1 MKMFLNIIFF
11 ATLYPVL
18 FIVYVVMALQ
28 SGQKNGSIFGVNMKP
43 EWFEEDEVKAIQKRF
58 KREMRWYGLLL
69 AVIPFSSLL
78 TPYFFIQ
85 MTIWL
90 VWMFGAIILLM
101 LLLVFANSRLKEWKR
116 QKGYY
121 ETQSTERYVE
131 LKNAGAIRCIH
142 FFQFFLPLAI
152 GIIGAALALPVY
164 KMVGISCLIGAACGF
179 IYFLVAVIMDRQ
191 PIQVISSDSD
201 ININYSRAKKNIWKN
216 FWLCCIWMNTILILF
231 LLAISFVDK
240 KVESIMLIAMIV
252 YAVLLLVICIPVF
265 IRLGKVEK
273 AYAGK
278 HDLSNGTEDDR
289 NWIGGVL
296 YYNPNDPHT
305 MVDKKVGIGTTV
317 NMASKAGKATMLFTA
332 LVFLTIPILCAWVIA
347 EEFTPIHL
355 EIENGNLCAE
365 HIRTDY
371 ELPLDTIEEVEMV
384 TELPRRSK
392 INGTGMDNLEKGTF
406 KIYEQGECQEFL
418 NPQNKKFLHFS
429 ANGKQYYMS
438 GVDDAQ
444 TEEIYKEILSR

>member
-1 MKMFLNIIFF
+1 
-11 ATLYPVL
+11 
-18 FIVYVVMALQ
+18 
-28 SGQKNGSIFGVNMKP
+28 
-43 EWFEEDEVKAIQKRF
+43 
-58 KREMRWYGLLL
+58 
-69 AVIPFSSLL
+69 
-78 TPYFFIQ
+78 
-85 MTIWL
+85 
-90 VWMFGAIILLM
+90 
-101 LLLVFANSRLKEWKR
+101 
-116 QKGYY
+116 
-121 ETQSTERYVE
+121 
-131 LKNAGAIRCIH
+131 
-142 FFQFFLPLAI
+142 
-152 GIIGAALALPVY
+152 
-164 KMVGISCLIGAACGF
+164 
-179 IYFLVAVIMDRQ
+179 
-191 PIQVISSDSD
+191 
-201 ININYSRAKKNIWKN
+201 
-216 FWLCCIWMNTILILF
+216 
-231 LLAISFVDK
+231 
-240 KVESIMLIAMIV
+240 
-252 YAVLLLVICIPVF
+252 
-265 IRLGKVEK
+265 
-273 AYAGK
+273 
-278 HDLSNGTEDDR
+278 
-289 NWIGGVL
+289 
-296 YYNPNDPHT
+296 